1 MSEGLGFVCA
11 YINHPLQRGSGFLR
25 CPSNPGPHFLSHL
38 APFCL
43 QGTFRQSK
51 SLRAKVC
58 LNDVMSELLPGRTS
72 LGWFSNVNG
81 YTIIKRNAA
90 TPTHRGIRTIQFDHK
105 ATPVQYLC
113 SHVRVTSSVGTMFS
127 KANLLTAVVLAIFA
141 SAVPT
146 EFETGLSIPLHKR
159 GSLTRDDGVFDS
171 SKVTLAI
178 GNVKNKYR
186 QNLINFVRNVG
197 YLHGD
202 ARILPAA
209 GPPATAISKR
219 QQENL
224 MDEVQDGL
232 YAGNITIG
240 SNNQQFSVAFD
251 SELSSPPFSQCLPT
265 PLLYGFK

>member
-1 MSEGLGFVCA
+1 
-11 YINHPLQRGSGFLR
+11 
-25 CPSNPGPHFLSHL
+25 
-38 APFCL
+38 
-43 QGTFRQSK
+43 
-51 SLRAKVC
+51 
-58 LNDVMSELLPGRTS
+58 
-72 LGWFSNVNG
+72 
-81 YTIIKRNAA
+81 
-90 TPTHRGIRTIQFDHK
+90 
-105 ATPVQYLC
+105 
-113 SHVRVTSSVGTMFS
+113 MFS

-159 GSLTRDDGVFDS
+159 GSLTRDDGVFDI

-265 PLLYGFK
+265 PILYGFK